1 MYDLQQLENSYL
13 PIDKL
18 IYNFRL
24 ELIGVNKHKRYSK
37 HNPHQIPFHS
47 YITLPFIQQP
57 EIRNSINRY
66 ITSLMQ
72 RKDCGY
78 LFHLNNQK
86 LMVSLY
92 LQFNPK
98 LILDPDNYTEI
109 MNELTTLAK
118 LFANCTTKMYEIV
131 LLEILY
137 FLTILINPHLN
148 WVTVDY
154 VLRGNETHDYLI
166 ASKNRIINKTWS
178 NFE

>member
-24 ELIGVNKHKRYSK
+24 QLLGINKHKRYSK
-37 HNPHQIPFHS
+37 ENPHHIPFHS
-47 YITLPFIQQP
+47 YITLQFIKQP
-57 EIRNSINRY
+57 EIRNSINQY
-66 ITSLMQ
+66 ITSLMM
-72 RKDCGY
+72 RTDCGY

-86 LMVSLY
+86 LIVPLS
-92 LQFNPK
+92 LQFNAK
-98 LILDPDNYTEI
+98 LILDPEHYTEI
-109 MNELTTLAK
+109 SNELSILAS
-118 LFANCTTKMYEIV
+118 LFAKCTTDMYKIV

-137 FLTILINPHLN
+137 YLTILINPHLN
-148 WVTVDY
+148 WITVDF

-166 ASKNRIINKTWS
+166 AFKNHIINKTWS